1 MVAHRDRLGY
11 PVRRT
16 ATGIGIVV
24 SGSNHKRH
32 TFVDGTAIMVRQDGP
47 DDFAAY
53 AGKKMGVRSNTTTK
67 VALENT
73 LEAAGMQVEVF
84 SFASHLDGVKA
95 LETMEIDAYFADQ
108 SILASLRLTSPEAA
122 KLKMSNEILTIEKH
136 GLAMARG
143 DADFRLLV
151 DAALSR
157 MYARGSMQKV
167 FQELL
172 PGVQPGQGLRAMYVI
187 APILD

>member
-1 MVAHRDRLGY
+1 
-11 PVRRT
+11 
-16 ATGIGIVV
+16 
-24 SGSNHKRH
+24 
-32 TFVDGTAIMVRQDGP
+32 
-47 DDFAAY
+47 
-53 AGKKMGVRSNTTTK
+53 
-67 VALENT
+67 
-73 LEAAGMQVEVF
+73 
-84 SFASHLDGVKA
+84 
-95 LETMEIDAYFADQ
+95 MEIDAYFADQ